1 LPDVIVS
8 DQKSQFGF
16 ILEDVAYSG
25 HLELGIHILWVFVVN
40 GYIFPRFG
48 ILYQEKSGNPGSQIL
63 PVLQVAAVL
72 DSSGGDL
79 LLATLIDRYGLVS
92 WSNGGLEKES
102 TPADRYVQVADYIYI
117 FLSTGISD
125 TVPHRLLLQ
134 AGSINT
140 MITRHHHHHFPTL
153 SLEHLRLSLKLPT

>member
-1 LPDVIVS
+1 
-8 DQKSQFGF
+8 
-16 ILEDVAYSG
+16 
-25 HLELGIHILWVFVVN
+25 
-40 GYIFPRFG
+40 
-48 ILYQEKSGNPGSQIL
+48 L